1 MAAAARTDPRHSSA
15 SATVSGGTPGAG
27 GGERREIRG
36 TWDARSSARRPPGTR
51 TRRSSRRLARRRGRR
66 CCSCLESRRG
76 VETRGRA
83 WSLGEIEDGEAF
95 PGLREGG
102 ADEDEPAE
110 VGVALFSEGEVVR
123 LVHAGGRRA
132 EAHASGVGVP
142 GDVEGAFA
150 LQPAKAED
158 QRVRVRL
165 DRHLHLGGD
174 RQRVDLAH
182 GSDQRGVVE
191 GGEFAVERVPG
202 DGSRGGGAGD
212 GGTRRHREP
221 RDRARARA
229 RGERTRGERRA
240 AARRDRNMVSVGA
253 PRQGASA
260 RIARMRARRRTRIRG
275 PTAANENRARPRPPK
290 PSSTHVLCI
299 RANDVGASLL
309 FSTSSRSPRASSSA

>member
-1 MAAAARTDPRHSSA
+1 MKRANHPPRHVRFGFCLC
-15 SATVSGGTPGAG
+15 ATIVSRHGG
-27 GGERREIRG
+27 GGEDGSAPLVGVGHRLRR
-36 TWDARSSARRPPGTR
+36 DARGGGRGNVGKSGGHGTHARLRGAHLVR
-51 TRRSSRRLARRRGRR
+51 ARDDLRAVSRVDEDGVAVPALSLDVESKRG
-66 CCSCLESRRG
+66 
-76 VETRGRA
+76 GRA

-95 PGLREGG
+95 PGFREGG

-174 RQRVDLAH
+174 RQLVDLAH

-221 RDRARARA
+221 RDRRARA
-229 RGERTRGERRA
+229 RGGEREANDPRRRASRPKHGLRGGPSTGRERTHRENGAREPDERG
-240 AARRDRNMVSVGA
+240 
-253 PRQGASA
+253 
-260 RIARMRARRRTRIRG
+260 
-275 PTAANENRARPRPPK
+275 
-290 PSSTHVLCI
+290 
-299 RANDVGASLL
+299 
-309 FSTSSRSPRASSSA
+309 